1 MEKLSPKG
9 NENVS
14 LHEAQARIEGMR
26 QFFHSWGNV
35 GDEDDILN
43 GIKQQLE
50 SGTITPVEA
59 VTRIEAL
66 EKSRN
71 FR

>member
-14 LHEAQARIEGMR
+14 LHEALARIEGMR